1 MATTIELER
10 VTAIVLRFMRPP
22 LFVMI
27 AVYAI
32 GTIGMALMPGQDVD
46 GNPQRM
52 NVFHAFYFFT
62 YTATTTGFGEIPNEF
77 SDEQRLWSI
86 FCLYIG
92 VIAWL
97 YAIGQFVRL
106 AQNPYFLQA
115 LAGRRFARSVKQITE
130 PFFIICG
137 FGDTGSLLAR
147 GLSDNDLTAV
157 VIDNDRERIKA
168 LGLRDYRSPMPGLYA
183 DASVPKHLVDAGVKQ
198 PNCKAVVALT
208 PDEDINLKIAVMT
221 RFLNPAVQVLCRS
234 TSARHQTH
242 LNSLES
248 VHVINPFEL
257 FADQLSTTI
266 TAPRLH
272 MLGEWLVRAR
282 GIKLE
287 STIRIPIGSWILCGY
302 GRMGKWLHEYFAKHQ
317 IPTVIIDPNIEKV
330 ANAEQVICG
339 YADHGTLQEAGIE
352 RAAGIV
358 AGTHNDS
365 DNLGI
370 LLSVRALNPNAF
382 SIVRQNHH
390 ENKLAFDGASANLIM
405 QPSLVTARKV
415 LLMLISPLVPM
426 LLEHLKDHDP
436 SYTDEL
442 INRLQEALG
451 DMAPHLWSVCLC
463 QDEATAATELWETGK
478 NLRLDDLVQDPRE
491 PGQLPCVP
499 LVIQR
504 GEETILIPPSSQLVQ
519 LGDQILFCGTRK
531 AEHLLNATLKNT
543 QTLNYLI
550 TGNDA
555 PRGYFFSWLAR
566 W

>member
-1 MATTIELER
+1 MARTLQLER

-32 GTIGMALMPGQDVD
+32 GTIGMALMPGVD
-46 GNPQRM
+46 ANGNPQRM
-52 NVFHAFYFFT
+52 SVFHAFYFFT
-62 YTATTTGFGEIPNEF
+62 YTATTTGFGEIPNAF

-106 AQNPYFLQA
+106 AQNPHFLQA
-115 LAGRRFARSVKQITE
+115 IARRRFARNVTQISE

-147 GLSDNDLTAV
+147 GLSDNNLAAV
-157 VIDNDRERIKA
+157 VIDSDSERIKA
-168 LGLRDYRSPMPGLYA
+168 LGLRDYRFQMPGLNA
-183 DASVPKHLVDAGVKQ
+183 DASVPKHLVDAGVKH
-198 PNCKAVVALT
+198 PNCRAVVALT

-234 TSARHQTH
+234 TSARHQAH
-242 LNSLES
+242 LNYLES

-272 MLGEWLVRAR
+272 ILGEWLVRAHSVS
-282 GIKLE
+282 LE
-287 STIRIPIGSWILCGY
+287 SSIRIPIGSWILCGY

-317 IPTVIIDPNIEKV
+317 IPTVIIDPNVEKI
-330 ANAEQVICG
+330 ADAEQTISG

-352 RAAGIV
+352 QAAGIV

-382 SIVRQNHH
+382 AIVRQNHH
-390 ENKLAFDGASANLIM
+390 ENQLAFDGASANLIM

-426 LLEHLKDHDP
+426 LLEHLKEHET
-436 SYTDEL
+436 SHTDKL
-442 INRLQEALG
+442 ISRLQDALG
-451 DMAPHLWSVCLC
+451 DKAPHLWSVRMCHA
-463 QDEATAATELWETGK
+463 EAIAATELWAAGES
-478 NLRLDDLVQDPRE
+478 LRLDDLTQDPRDY
-491 PGQLPCVP
+491 GRLPCVP
-499 LVIQR
+499 LVIKR
-504 GEETILIPPSSQLVQ
+504 GKKTVLLPPPSQLIKS
-519 LGDQILFCGTRK
+519 GDEILFCGTRK
-531 AEHLLNATLKNT
+531 AEHLLNATLNNPH
-543 QTLNYLI
+543 TLQFLI
-550 TGNDA
+550 TGNEA
-555 PRGYFFSWLAR
+555 PQGYIFSWLAR
-566 W
+566 R

>member
-1 MATTIELER
+1 MATTVELER

-32 GTIGMALMPGQDVD
+32 GTIGMALMPGQDAE

-52 NVFHAFYFFT
+52 SVFHAFYFFT

-115 LAGRRFARSVKQITE
+115 LAGRRFARSVKKISE

-168 LGLRDYRSPMPGLYA
+168 LGLRDYRLPMPGLYA
-183 DASVPKHLVDAGVKQ
+183 DASVPRHLVDAGVKQ

-242 LNSLES
+242 LNYLES
-248 VHVINPFEL
+248 VNVINPFEL

-272 MLGEWLVRAR
+272 TLGEWLVRAH
-282 GIKLE
+282 GIRLE
-287 STIRIPIGSWILCGY
+287 SPIHIPIGSWILCGY
-302 GRMGKWLHEYFAKHQ
+302 GRMGKWLHKYFAMHQ
-317 IPTVIIDPNIEKV
+317 IPTVIIDPNVEKV
-330 ANAEQVICG
+330 ADAEKTICG

-352 RAAGIV
+352 QAAGIV

-382 SIVRQNHH
+382 AIVRQNHH
-390 ENKLAFDGASANLIM
+390 ENQLAFDGACANLIM

-426 LLEHLKDHDP
+426 LLEHLKEHDP
-436 SYTDEL
+436 SYTDKL
-442 INRLQEALG
+442 ISRLQQALG
-451 DMAPHLWSVCLC
+451 EMAPHLWCVRLC
-463 QDEATAATELWETGK
+463 QEEATAATKLWEAGG
-478 NLRLDDLVQDPRE
+478 NLRLDNLIQDPRKSD
-491 PGQLPCVP
+491 QLPCVP
-499 LVIQR
+499 LVIKR
-504 GEETILIPPSSQLVQ
+504 GGKKLLLPPPSQLIQ
-519 LGDQILFCGTRK
+519 LGDEILFCGTGK
-531 AEHLLNATLKNT
+531 AEHLLNATLNNP
-543 QTLNYLI
+543 QTLNFLI